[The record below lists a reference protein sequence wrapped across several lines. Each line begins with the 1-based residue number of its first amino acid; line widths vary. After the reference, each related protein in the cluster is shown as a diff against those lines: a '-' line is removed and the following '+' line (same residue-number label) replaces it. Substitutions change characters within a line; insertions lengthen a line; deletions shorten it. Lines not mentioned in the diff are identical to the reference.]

1 MREVMPL
8 RPEPGVHHFRIIEA
22 WHLRAE

>member
-1 MREVMPL
+1 MREVVPL
-8 RPEPGVHHFRIIEA
+8 RLEPSVHHFRIIEA